1 MGFMWLGPIVDFG
14 TIVFTTQNL
23 DNSYGL
29 YSILSYMWV
38 PIPLVFA
45 MLISAQ
51 ILLPKKKWSIVSI
64 YIILGIIFEFFVFFD
79 TMNSFIFEIP
89 VVSGDSLIDSRFNIA
104 SPAFILIAI
113 FDFSVLFNGIGFFYK
128 SIQSKGIIRR
138 KNLYLSLG
146 FFIFVLFTIFDVFY
160 FPGFNEIYI
169 IRIGINFCF
178 LFFYLGLKEES
189 AKPKKVLPKKRA
201 KIEDSL
207 FFFTEKP
214 KEDKDELID
223 EDPVL
228 LLIISEGGVPI
239 FSYPFMEEWKRD
251 NEMFGSFLSA
261 FTSFSDEFFS
271 EEFDRA
277 KFGQYIVLL
286 EPLPNFSVCY
296 LFRGQTQLAL
306 QKLTKFAARI
316 QDTTNVWETLEK
328 YYKANQILEL
338 KHIPQLKS
346 IITEIFIDKTK

>member
-23 DNSYGL
+23 DNSFGL

-38 PIPLVFA
+38 PIPLVLA
-45 MLISAQ
+45 MFITAH
-51 ILLPKKKWSIVSI
+51 ILLPEKKWYIVSI
-64 YIILGIIFEFFVFFD
+64 YVILGIIFEYFVFFD
-79 TMNSFIFEIP
+79 TLNSFIFNPP
-89 VVSGDSLIDSRFNIA
+89 VTPGGRLIDARFNA
-104 SPAFILIAI
+104 TSPAFVLIAI
-113 FDFSVLFNGIGFFYK
+113 FDFSVLFNGIGFLRK

-138 KNLYLSLG
+138 KNLYLSIG
-146 FFIFVLFTIFDVFY
+146 FFIFVFFTIFDVFN

-169 IRIGINFCF
+169 IRMGINFCY

-189 AKPKKVLPKKRA
+189 TKPKKLLPKKQA

-214 KEDKDELID
+214 NQVTEDLVDE
-223 EDPVL
+223 EPVL
-228 LLIISEGGVPI
+228 ILIISEGGVPI
-239 FSYPFMEEWKRD
+239 FSYPFIDEWKRD

-296 LFRGQTQLAL
+296 LFRGQTQPAL

-316 QDTTNVWETLEK
+316 QETTTVWETLEK
-328 YYKANQILEL
+328 YYKTNQILEL

-346 IITEIFIDKTK
+346 IITEIFL

>member
-1 MGFMWLGPIVDFG
+1 V
-14 TIVFTTQNL
+14 
-23 DNSYGL
+23 
-29 YSILSYMWV
+29 WV

-51 ILLPKKKWSIVSI
+51 ILIPRKKWYVVSI
-64 YIILGIIFEFFVFFD
+64 YIILGIFFEYFVFFHTLD
-79 TMNSFIFEIP
+79 SFIFEYP
-89 VVSGDSLIDSRFNIA
+89 ESPGWSLIDARFNMA

-113 FDFSVLFNGIGFFYK
+113 FDFSVLFNGIGFLRK
-128 SIQSKGIIRR
+128 SLQSKGIIRR

-146 FFIFVLFTIFDVFY
+146 FFIFVFFTIFDVFN
-160 FPGFNEIYI
+160 FPGGGIYLV
-169 IRIGINFCF
+169 RIGIIFSF

-189 AKPKKVLPKKRA
+189 TKPKKTLPKKQG
-201 KIEDSL
+201 KVEDSL

-214 KEDKDELID
+214 NQGIEELTD

-228 LLIISEGGVPI
+228 LLIISEGGLPI
-239 FSYPFMEEWKRD
+239 FSYPFIDEWKRD

-286 EPLPNFSVCY
+286 EPLPNFSICY
-296 LFRGQTQLAL
+296 LFKGQTQLAM
-306 QKLTKFAARI
+306 QKLTKFAERI
-316 QDTTNVWETLEK
+316 KNSTTLWETLEK
-328 YYKANQILEL
+328 FFKTNQVLEFKDCPSL
-338 KHIPQLKS
+338 KPL
-346 IITEIFIDKTK
+346 ITEIFLDKSMEKEI